1 MQIPFPFE
9 HFNMYFRNTY
19 NRNKLVN
26 LINLALDNYIIN
38 TDIDNID
45 SKKYYQLH
53 NNNTIS
59 EIYCASSKIVVY
71 KYLLFRCSYIYSW
84 LNEIDMDGDIKFYKY
99 NINNI
104 IEEYSEYSELDKILY
119 VDLVSV
125 FDKFFNQKSDNF
137 ELKEVNIINL

>member
-19 NRNKLVN
+19 NRDKLVS
-26 LINLALDNYIIN
+26 LINLSLDNYIIN
-38 TDIDNID
+38 INNNNID
-45 SKKYYQLH
+45 INKYYQLH

-71 KYLLFRCSYIYSW
+71 KYLLFRCNYIYCW
-84 LNEIDMDGDIKFYKY
+84 LNEIDMDRDGQFSKY

-104 IEEYSEYSELDKILY
+104 IEEYSEYSELDNMLY

-137 ELKEVNIINL
+137 ELKEVIILNL